1 MMSPTDLFPV
11 LSHPTRLRLALLMA
25 EQGTLCVCELQ
36 HAVDEDQP
44 RVSRHLANLRQ
55 AGVIEGER
63 RAQWVHY
70 RLSPELPDWARAII
84 DEALAGMQDD
94 PAFNEDRRR
103 LADMSDRPSAACS
116 A

>member
-1 MMSPTDLFPV
+1 MSPTDLFSV
-11 LSHPTRLRLALLMA
+11 LSHPTRLRLALLMV
-25 EQGTLCVCELQ
+25 QHGTLCVCELQ

-55 AGVIEGER
+55 AEVIVGER

-70 RLSPELPDWARAII
+70 RLSPQLPGWARAIL
-84 DEALAGMQDD
+84 DEALHGEQGD
-94 PAFNEDRRR
+94 PAFIENQRR
-103 LADMSDRPSAACS
+103 LANMADRPGTTCS

>member
-1 MMSPTDLFPV
+1 MSPIELFSV

-63 RAQWVHY
+63 RAQWVDY
-70 RLSPELPDWARAII
+70 RLSPDLPGWAHTIL

-94 PAFNEDRRR
+94 PAFVEDRRR
-103 LADMSDRPSAACS
+103 LTAMGERPGAACP